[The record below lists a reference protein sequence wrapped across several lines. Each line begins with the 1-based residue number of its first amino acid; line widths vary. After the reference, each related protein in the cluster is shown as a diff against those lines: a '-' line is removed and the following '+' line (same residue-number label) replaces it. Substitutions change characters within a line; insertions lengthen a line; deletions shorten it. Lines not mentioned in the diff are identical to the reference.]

1 MINSE
6 IRNWMLKPY
15 VFIWALIPVHGRF
28 QFGLWP
34 RRKPFHSEAREQH
47 LFRYWSLITSALY
60 FSIWSFF
67 CSVRSKSIEFQC
79 GRLLGLV
86 SCQHYV
92 VGRLGTRCL
101 LFSSNDVCD
110 CRSLVEITMRNWKC
124 LCLLSPPISPV
135 YHRLRSEKTTTRKQ
149 KCSLVV
155 FSTAQ
160 LRNVEKKAVQ
170 SQRDSRIGTDCLE
183 DSTV

>member
-15 VFIWALIPVHGRF
+15 VFIWALIPVRGRF

-47 LFRYWSLITSALY
+47 LHRYWSPQHFIFPFDL
-60 FSIWSFF
+60 F
-67 CSVRSKSIEFQC
+67 CSFRSKSIEFQF

-101 LFSSNDVCD
+101 LCCWDDVCD

-124 LCLLSPPISPV
+124 LCLLS
-135 YHRLRSEKTTTRKQ
+135 
-149 KCSLVV
+149 LVSSNIASV
-155 FSTAQ
+155 PSSTFGEDNNA
-160 LRNVEKKAVQ
+160 KAKVQ
-170 SQRDSRIGTDCLE
+170 SCRLLSGPA
-183 DSTV
+183 